1 MEYYENEV
9 KSRNYNIFISDL
21 RSICYI
27 QNRNSF
33 TSEKFFCGT
42 YGLYDIVARQKLNM
56 GNGQNSLFW
65 KSDVYWRVF
74 NDRNFL
80 EINM

>member
-1 MEYYENEV
+1 
-9 KSRNYNIFISDL
+9 
-21 RSICYI
+21 
-27 QNRNSF
+27 
-33 TSEKFFCGT
+33 
-42 YGLYDIVARQKLNM
+42 M